1 MSDLDDLKKRKKSK
15 RYVVVESN
23 GLVAVEDTQ
32 FGRIHDGWWGDGD
45 KGVVIATTRCAAAN
59 QNDVYTG
66 LSDGQRAKN
75 TAAGLEQFV
84 NNG

>member
-1 MSDLDDLKKRKKSK
+1 MSDLDDPKKRKRSK

-32 FGRIHDGWWGDGD
+32 FGRIHDGWWSDGD
-45 KGVVIATTRCAAAN
+45 KGLVIATARCQKAN
-59 QNDVYTG
+59 QNDIYTG
-66 LSDGQRAKN
+66 LSDEQRAKN

-84 NNG
+84 VR